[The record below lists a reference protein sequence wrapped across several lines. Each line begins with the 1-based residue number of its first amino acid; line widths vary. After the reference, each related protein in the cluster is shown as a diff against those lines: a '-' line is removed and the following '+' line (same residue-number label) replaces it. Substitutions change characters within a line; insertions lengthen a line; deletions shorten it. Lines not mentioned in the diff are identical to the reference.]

1 MFEGL
6 GNWGI
11 IALICGI
18 VGLPIAGIIEDRKGF
33 PSIGA
38 IVAGMGIVFLAFLA
52 LRLVMME
59 IGII

>member
-1 MFEGL
+1 MDEL

-11 IALICGI
+11 VALICGI

-38 IVAGMGIVFLAFLA
+38 IISGMGIVFLAFLA
-52 LRLVMME
+52 LRFLMIE